1 MHDRRFY
8 YGCNACHN
16 PRIRNL
22 ECVDNGYNDVR
33 QQTGAR
39 RARFEQLMP
48 QLAGTID
55 DDVAKR
61 ILADKFD
68 PYLGYINACSRNI
81 CAHYDVDPQY
91 YADDSHGVWN
101 VPFFPGGSCDGKCAS
116 AEDIEALRMWGI
128 FGRADGEP
136 FDADEFMAQHPQWNW
151 QRGYLYDRPSQP
163 WTLFD

>member
-1 MHDRRFY
+1 M
-8 YGCNACHN
+8 
-16 PRIRNL
+16 
-22 ECVDNGYNDVR
+22 R

-91 YADDSHGVWN
+91 YADDPHGVWN